1 MALEAWKGK
10 GAMTDEEL
18 SSFGSRRDFFKK
30 MLALGFAVP
39 VISSFALDGV
49 ASATPTKFPN
59 QTCGNQTFGNQTFG
73 NQRHIPPEEPPYR
86 PKYLW

>member
-1 MALEAWKGK
+1 
-10 GAMTDEEL
+10 MTDEEL

-39 VISSFALDGV
+39 VISSFALDGG
-49 ASATPTKFPN
+49 AAATPTRFPN
-59 QTCGNQTFGNQTFG
+59 STFG
-73 NQRHIPPEEPPYR
+73 NQRHNEPLEPPYR

>member
-1 MALEAWKGK
+1 
-10 GAMTDEEL
+10 MTDEEL

-49 ASATPTKFPN
+49 AAATPSK
-59 QTCGNQTFGNQTFG
+59 FGNQTFG
-73 NQRHIPPEEPPYR
+73 NQRFIEPPEPPYR